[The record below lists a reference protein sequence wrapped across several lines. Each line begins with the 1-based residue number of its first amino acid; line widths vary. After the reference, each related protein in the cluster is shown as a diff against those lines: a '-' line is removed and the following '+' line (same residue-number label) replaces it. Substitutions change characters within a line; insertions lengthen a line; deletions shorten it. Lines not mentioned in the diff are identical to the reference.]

1 MTEENKN
8 TNIMPEQVKSEK
20 KGFKLKLN
28 YKILGIVFG
37 TLALALVLYYF
48 KGYVVAGVVN
58 GKSISRARVVS
69 ELERRS
75 GQQVLEGLVNQTLI
89 DQEAKKRGIVV
100 TRQELEED
108 VKKIEDNMKSQ
119 GSTLETALIQQN
131 LNREQFLV
139 ILTTNKKLEK
149 LIADKANVTDEEVTA
164 YLNTNK
170 DSFPEDTDPTA
181 LREQIKT
188 FLQQQKVD
196 SESQKLFTEL
206 RAAAKV
212 LYWARF

>member
-1 MTEENKN
+1 
-8 TNIMPEQVKSEK
+8 MPEQVKSEK
-20 KGFKLKLN
+20 KGFKFKLN

-37 TLALALVLYYF
+37 TLVLALALYYF

-69 ELERRS
+69 ELERRG
-75 GQQVLEGLVNQTLI
+75 GQQVLEGLVNQVLI
-89 DQEAKKRGIVV
+89 DQEAKRRGVIV
-100 TRQELEED
+100 TQQELDED

-131 LNREQFLV
+131 LDREQFLV
-139 ILTTNKKLEK
+139 ILMTNKKLEK
-149 LIADKANVTDEEVTA
+149 LIADKINITDEEVTA
-164 YLNTNK
+164 YLDANK
-170 DSFPEDTDPTA
+170 DSFPEDTDPTV

-188 FLQQQKVD
+188 FLQQQKVE

-206 RAAAKV
+206 KVAAKV